1 MCGIIAVIHAKPED
15 NSVAADIHEALY
27 LLQRELR
34 RDPTQECNVLIF
46 GAIDRGQDACGL
58 AVCAPGGKI
67 HQCKGNGLA
76 AKVFRDGARVGDL
89 PEYMGI
95 GHLRYPT
102 AGTSANA
109 EAQPFFANYPYGIC
123 FAHWEPHQCSPAQSF
138 LGRRRPP
145 PYQH

>member
-1 MCGIIAVIHAKPED
+1 MIEENTFLNFAG
-15 NSVAADIHEALY
+15 
-27 LLQRELR
+27 
-34 RDPTQECNVLIF
+34 T
-46 GAIDRGQDACGL
+46 DRGQDACGL

-89 PEYMGI
+89 PGYMGI
-95 GHLRYPT
+95 AHLRYPT

-123 FAHWEPHQCSPAQSF
+123 FAHPMRQSSR
-138 LGRRRPP
+138 LSWTKRAIGISIPTVTAS
-145 PYQH
+145 